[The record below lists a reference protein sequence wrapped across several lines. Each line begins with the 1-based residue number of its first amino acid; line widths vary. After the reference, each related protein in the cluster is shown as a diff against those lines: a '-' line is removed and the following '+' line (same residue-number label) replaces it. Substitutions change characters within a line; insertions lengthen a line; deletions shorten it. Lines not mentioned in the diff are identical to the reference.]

1 MTFAQL
7 SAIRERLDAVPRVLR
22 SSVFVD
28 IEVNDL
34 RALLDE
40 VERLTTSLAGTE
52 AVLENEREYQTRLK
66 AEIGQLANESF
77 RRGAEAM
84 REASAQKIERDCGNA
99 QTVANWIRDL
109 LIPEDK

>member
-1 MTFAQL
+1 MTLDQL
-7 SAIRERLDAVPRVLR
+7 SAIRARLDAVPRVLR

-40 VERLTTSLAGTE
+40 VERLTNALAGTE
-52 AVLENEREYQTRLK
+52 AVLENEREYQARLK
-66 AEIGQLANESF
+66 AEVGQLANESF

-84 REASAQKIERDCGNA
+84 RTALLQRVSWGSDLADR
-99 QTVANWIRDL
+99 IRAEPV
-109 LIPEDK
+109 PEDRP